1 MNFRFI
7 LHICYILGA
16 KLKPVNQEDLERP
29 KFDDSRNATM
39 DLIKKGGFKLR
50 PVAEAVASTKSK
62 SDNDLFSKLN
72 NALEQMRRDNLTD
85 SDTQSVTDEEC
96 DSDF

>member
-1 MNFRFI
+1 MSI
-7 LHICYILGA
+7 SDAILGA

-50 PVAEAVASTKSK
+50 PVAEAVASAKAK

-72 NALEQMRRDNLTD
+72 NALQIIQRDNLTD
-85 SDTQSVTDEEC
+85 SDSESDTDGEY